1 MLNLLLGVIFTNFSL
16 AEQSQ
21 RYIDLNQNQI
31 EWITIQNKIL
41 NAEPLSYIPPKTGFR
56 FKILNFI
63 KDKKYKKMLLFTLSL
78 NIIALGLYH
87 EGASFVFTKAITIIT
102 YYVTIFYT
110 AEFIMKMFCY
120 GFLGYFYTKSFLF
133 EFIILIG
140 YFSEFSM
147 KILENELS
155 SNSFFTELK
164 IIIKCVKLLS
174 IIRFFGCLKALKS
187 IIRNLGFSIRML
199 GNFLYLI
206 LIVFFIYST
215 IGNYLFSDVTKGSII
230 DDRINFN
237 NVISGMMTLFKCI
250 TCDNWVDIMYDIIND
265 DCEYCGTGY

>member
-1 MLNLLLGVIFTNFSL
+1 MLNLLLGVIFANFSM

-31 EWITIQNKIL
+31 EWITIQKKIL
-41 NAEPLSYIPPKTGFR
+41 KAEPLSYIPPKTGFR
-56 FKILNFI
+56 FRILHLI
-63 KDKKYKKMLLFTLSL
+63 RDKKYKKMLLFTLSL
-78 NIIALGLYH
+78 NIMALGLYH
-87 EGASFVFTKAITIIT
+87 DGASSGFTQSISLIT
-102 YYVTIFYT
+102 YYVTVFYST
-110 AEFIMKMFCY
+110 EFLMKMFCY

-140 YFSEFSM
+140 YFSESIM
-147 KILENELS
+147 KILENVLP
-155 SNSFFTELK
+155 SNGFFTQLQ

-199 GNFLYLI
+199 ANLLYLI

-215 IGNYLFSDVTKGSII
+215 IGYYLFKDVTNGLII
-230 DDRINFN
+230 NDRINFN

-265 DCEYCGTGY
+265 DCEYCGSG